1 MYVHIYELETWVT
14 NYMCTCIHSWCVP
27 RRHIRVRM
35 RVRTHI
41 RTWDMSHELYVYQH
55 SDMSHELETWVTYYK
70 CTYIHSWCVPTPT
83 SIYMSQV
90 RDMIA
95 GVTPYLEFV
104 MEPLI
109 TNLDHRFGCHLHD
122 KKRVCNFRNKIPS
135 SWLDISS
142 SWQQNRWWVQ
152 TTSIYMSP
160 VRDSMSQVRELL
172 RSSIELLIT
181 YLDHAF
187 GCQVTW
193 PKKIRVR
200 DACLKF
206 VTAESLMRTDTPRYT
221 RLNRVIQC
229 LNLVIRSV
237 KFVVELPITNLDY
250 ELGRNFHNKKKIQ
263 DRDPYLK
270 FVTVEPLMRTDKPLY
285 VHS

>member
-1 MYVHIYELETWVT
+1 MTKKESATCVT
-14 NYMCTCIHSWCVP
+14 KF
-27 RRHIRVRM
+27 RVR
-35 RVRTHI
+35 
-41 RTWDMSHELYVYQH
+41 D
-55 SDMSHELETWVTYYK
+55 
-70 CTYIHSWCVPTPT
+70 
-83 SIYMSQV
+83 SISLV
-90 RDMIA
+90 RDSRT
-95 GVTPYLEFV
+95 VDEFRQ
-104 MEPLI
+104 PL
-109 TNLDHRFGCHLHD
+109 
-122 KKRVCNFRNKIPS
+122 
-135 SWLDISS
+135 
-142 SWQQNRWWVQ
+142 
-152 TTSIYMSP
+152 YMSP

-187 GCQVTW
+187 GCQFTW

-237 KFVVELPITNLDY
+237 KFVVELPITKLDY
-250 ELGRNFHNKKKIQ
+250 ELGRNCHNKKKIQ